1 MKQCTLHRVTHLGA
15 QSLWLFAAH
24 SSVGSQQCRCTDD
37 TQQAVINARLAH
49 GSSVGVGL
57 ASLDTAVRHRYME
70 AIGVEA
76 DCMEAMYNLG
86 IVNKRLGCLD
96 ESLQA
101 FEKLQS
107 IIPDSIQVRI
117 RTLQR
122 SRCKYNSRQLFVAFC
137 ESACTSAHAGYL
149 PHSDVVRH
157 DGPNAPCD

>member
-1 MKQCTLHRVTHLGA
+1 
-15 QSLWLFAAH
+15 
-24 SSVGSQQCRCTDD
+24 
-37 TQQAVINARLAH
+37 
-49 GSSVGVGL
+49 
-57 ASLDTAVRHRYME
+57 ME

-122 SRCKYNSRQLFVAFC
+122 SRCENNSRQLFVAFC
-137 ESACTSAHAGYL
+137 ESAFTSAHAGYL